1 MSPTVN
7 PTIQS
12 TARATL
18 LQIKNLDLSFGG
30 IKAVKDLSFS
40 IQEHELLGLIGP
52 NGAGKTTVFNIIS
65 GFYKADHGV
74 IYLGQKNIRQLKPY
88 EVNKSGIA
96 RTFQNIRLFGQLN
109 VLDNVLIALQQSQKL
124 SWLHALTRSKKYLQ
138 KELELK
144 KESLALLE
152 IFHLDKWAQEQAMNL
167 PYGLQR
173 RLEIVRA
180 LATKPKLLILD
191 EPAAG
196 MNHTET
202 EELKKLI
209 QFVKNKFQLTIL
221 LIEHD
226 MKFVMSICDRI
237 VVLNRGEKIAEGPPQ
252 EIKSNP
258 HVIEAYLG
266 KGRDV

>member
-1 MSPTVN
+1 MKPV
-7 PTIQS
+7 PHL
-12 TARATL
+12 TAPL
-18 LQIKNLDLSFGG
+18 LRVENINLSFGG
-30 IKAVKDLSFS
+30 IKAVQDLSFVIHS
-40 IQEHELLGLIGP
+40 HELLGLIGP

-74 IYLGQKNIRQLKPY
+74 IYLGDLNINDFKPY
-88 EVNKSGIA
+88 EVNQSGIA
-96 RTFQNIRLFGQLN
+96 RTFQNIRLFGKLS

-124 SWLHALTRSKKYLQ
+124 SWIQSIFRTKKYLE
-138 KELELK
+138 KEAQLT
-144 KESLALLE
+144 KESLELLKL
-152 IFHLDKWAQEQAMNL
+152 FHLDKWSNEQAMNL

-209 QFVKNKFQLTIL
+209 QFVKNKFQLTVL

-237 VVLNRGEKIAEGPPQ
+237 VVLNRGKKIAQGTPGEVKCNPQ
-252 EIKSNP
+252 
-258 HVIEAYLG
+258 VIEAYLG
-266 KGRDV
+266 KSRDV